1 MKKPKVVADLLTV
14 TDVYIEASE
23 ARARIL
29 ESCGKGPSKKKS
41 NDLEINMTDRG
52 DSGDHR
58 DCRDRGYRGN
68 RQRQP
73 TDQKEKRHFCR
84 LADAGKWCEIHHI
97 NRHDLKECKT
107 FLDRKK
113 MPPPA
118 SVSQEPHR
126 GKHRRADHDNE
137 DQMEEINIIF
147 RGSMSIT
154 SKTQG

>member
-14 TDVYIEASE
+14 TDVCIEASE

-41 NDLEINMTDRG
+41 DDLEINMTDRG

-73 TDQKEKRHFCR
+73 TDQKEKRHFCHP
-84 LADAGKWCEIHHI
+84 ADAEKWCEIHHT
-97 NRHDLKECKT
+97 NRPERVQD
-107 FLDRKK
+107 F
-113 MPPPA
+113 
-118 SVSQEPHR
+118 SGSQED
-126 GKHRRADHDNE
+126 ATT
-137 DQMEEINIIF
+137 
-147 RGSMSIT
+147 SISGPRT
-154 SKTQG
+154 PSRQASPSRS

>member
-1 MKKPKVVADLLTV
+1 VEIAEITEIAEIVDIVGTVSGNLRIRRRRGIFVVLLMQ
-14 TDVYIEASE
+14 
-23 ARARIL
+23 R
-29 ESCGKGPSKKKS
+29 
-41 NDLEINMTDRG
+41 
-52 DSGDHR
+52 SGVR
-58 DCRDRGYRGN
+58 SII
-68 RQRQP
+68 P
-73 TDQKEKRHFCR
+73 T
-84 LADAGKWCEIHHI
+84 
-97 NRHDLKECKT
+97 DLKECKT

-118 SVSQEPHR
+118 SVAQEPHR